1 MAELKAKVWLEKD
14 GWPVLGEGRA
24 RLLEAIDEEHSI
36 LKAAEKLGMS
46 YRHAWGVIKKINEA
60 LGKEIVLSIRGGKEG
75 GSTELNEVG
84 RRLLKEYYDK
94 AHKLDRILEKAHL

>member
-1 MAELKAKVWLEKD
+1 MAELKAKLWLEKD

-46 YRHAWGVIKKINEA
+46 YRHAWGLIKKINEA
-60 LGKEIVLSIRGGKEG
+60 LGKEVVHSMRGGKMG
-75 GSTELNEVG
+75 GSSELNDNG
-84 RRLLKEYYDK
+84 RKLLKEYYDK
-94 AHKLDRILEKAHL
+94 AHELEHLLEKAHL

>member
-36 LKAAEKLGMS
+36 LKAAEKLEMS
-46 YRHAWGVIKKINEA
+46 YRHAWGIIKKINEA
-60 LGKEIVLSIRGGKEG
+60 LGKEVVHSIRGGKDG
-75 GSTELNEVG
+75 GSTELNEGG

-94 AHKLDRILEKAHL
+94 VHELDRILEKAHL

>member
-1 MAELKAKVWLEKD
+1 MTELKAKVWLEKD
-14 GWPVLGEGRA
+14 GWPILGEGRA

-60 LGKEIVLSIRGGKEG
+60 LGKEVVHSIRGGKMG
-75 GSTELNEVG
+75 GSTELSEFG
-84 RRLLKEYYDK
+84 HRLLKEYNDK
-94 AHKLDRILEKAHL
+94 AHKLDLILEVSYL

>member
-1 MAELKAKVWLEKD
+1 MTELKAKVWLEKD

-24 RLLEAIDEEHSI
+24 RLLEAIDEERSI

-46 YRHAWGVIKKINEA
+46 YRHAWGLIQKIKES
-60 LGKEIVLSIRGGKEG
+60 LGEGIVVSIRGGKDG
-75 GSTELNEVG
+75 GSTELNENG

-94 AHKLDRILEKAHL
+94 AHKLDHILEKAHL

>member
-46 YRHAWGVIKKINEA
+46 YRHAWGIIQKIKES
-60 LGKEIVLSIRGGKEG
+60 LGEDVVLSIRGGKEG
-75 GSTELNEVG
+75 GSTELNERG

>member
-1 MAELKAKVWLEKD
+1 MTELKAKVWLERG

-24 RLLEAIDEEHSI
+24 RLLEAIEEERSI

-60 LGKEIVLSIRGGKEG
+60 LGKEVVISIRGGKEG
-75 GSTELNEVG
+75 GSTELNENG

-94 AHKLDRILEKAHL
+94 AHELDRILEKAHL

>member
-24 RLLEAIDEEHSI
+24 RLLETIDEEHSI
-36 LKAAEKLGMS
+36 LKAAERLEMS
-46 YRHAWGVIKKINEA
+46 YRHAWGIIQKINKA
-60 LGKEIVLSIRGGKEG
+60 LGEDVVRSIRGGKKG
-75 GSTELNEVG
+75 GSTELNESG

-94 AHKLDRILEKAHL
+94 VDELERILDETYL